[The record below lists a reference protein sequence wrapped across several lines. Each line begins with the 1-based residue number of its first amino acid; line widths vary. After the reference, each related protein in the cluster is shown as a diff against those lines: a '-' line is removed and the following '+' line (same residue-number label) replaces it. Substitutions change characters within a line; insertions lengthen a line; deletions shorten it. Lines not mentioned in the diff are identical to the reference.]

1 MYTTSQR
8 GAQLG
13 YSSERHTAHRRTPGR
28 LSAPRRCR
36 PHHVTPRQYSAPTH
50 SGTVHYTSRLHAT
63 PPRFISPQPTPRKT
77 DRLSASVHCRCNS
90 RRQQFKVYSVS
101 CFSSC
106 SMVFSSKFGS
116 NV

>member
-13 YSSERHTAHRRTPGR
+13 YSSERHTAHRRTPG
-28 LSAPRRCR
+28 
-36 PHHVTPRQYSAPTH
+36 
-50 SGTVHYTSRLHAT
+50 
-63 PPRFISPQPTPRKT
+63 
-77 DRLSASVHCRCNS
+77 RLSASVHCRCNS

-116 NV
+116 NVGGKSTFLICALTIRFATSTRNLPSKYDCPFTQVFNESAVF